1 MRTGGVSFWWNEIGL
16 PERRPPLPGGMDADV
31 AIVGAGYTG
40 LWTAYYLKKADPSLS
55 VVVIEKEFAGFGASG
70 RNGGWCSGLL
80 EGPRPLYAAAPEGES
95 GVRRLVRAMFDTVYE
110 IQGVVER
117 EGIDCDWTLGG
128 NMAIAQ
134 SAPQL
139 ARVREHVAYEQRW
152 GATADDI
159 RMLEAAECDS
169 RIRVDRAVGG
179 SFSPHCSRIQPAKLV
194 RGLAAA
200 VEALGVPIY
209 EGTPV
214 TRIEPRI
221 AYTPHG
227 DVRADWVVRCTEGYT
242 AGIEGERR
250 TLVPMNSSMIVTVPL
265 STEAWAGIGWNGA
278 ETLLDGS
285 HFYAYLQ
292 RTADGRIAIGGR
304 GKPYR
309 FGSKTDSQGETPEET
324 AVQLHRVLQ
333 GLFPGAAGAPI
344 DYAWSGVLG
353 VPRDWCPRTL
363 ADPETGLAS
372 AGGYSGH
379 GVATANLCARIVAD
393 LVRGETG
400 SDLATLPFAY
410 RPVRK
415 WEPEPLRWA
424 SIHTMYRLYRR
435 ADRAEARTGRAS
447 RTAKVADKLLGR
459 H

>member
-1 MRTGGVSFWWNEIGL
+1 MRTGGVSFWWNEIDL
-16 PERRPPLPGGMDADV
+16 PERRPPLPGGLDVDV

-40 LWTAYYLKKADPSLS
+40 LWTAYYLKKAAPTLS
-55 VVVIEKEFAGFGASG
+55 IAILEREFAGFGASG

-80 EGPRPLYAAAPEGES
+80 EGPRPLYAEGPEGDA

-110 IQGVVER
+110 IERVVER
-117 EGIDCDWTLGG
+117 EAIDCDWVLGG
-128 NMAIAQ
+128 NMAVAQ

-152 GATADDI
+152 GATDEDV
-159 RMLEAAECDS
+159 RMLDAAACSEHL
-169 RIRVDRAVGG
+169 RVDRIEGG
-179 SFSPHCSRIQPAKLV
+179 SYSPHCSRIQPAKLV

-209 EGTPV
+209 ESTPV

-221 AYTPHG
+221 ASTPHG

-242 AGIEGERR
+242 AGLEGERR
-250 TLVPMNSSMIVTVPL
+250 TLVPMNSSMIVTTPL
-265 STEAWAGIGWNGA
+265 PREAWDEIGWSGA
-278 ETLLDGS
+278 ETVLDGS

-324 AVQLHRVLQ
+324 AAQLHQVLQ
-333 GLFPGAAGAPI
+333 GLFPAAAGAPV

-353 VPRDWCPRTL
+353 VPRDWCPRVL
-363 ADPETGLAS
+363 ADPDTGLAS

-379 GVATANLCARIVAD
+379 GVSTANLCGRIVAD
-393 LVRGETG
+393 LGRDETG
-400 SDLATLPFAY
+400 SELATLPFAH

-447 RTAKVADKLLGR
+447 LTAKVADRLLGR